1 MSEGRGCITGCGC
14 GMVNR
19 LDWQVL
25 TGVYIAHLFPFSFC
39 ALFRGLLMYKRF
51 VSTSFRLHVL

>member
-1 MSEGRGCITGCGC
+1 MSEGRECITGCGC
-14 GMVNR
+14 RMVNR

-39 ALFRGLLMYKRF
+39 ALFRLGF
-51 VSTSFRLHVL
+51 AHVQKIC